1 MTEQFNWHV
10 EAERVWND
18 KAEFWNSRSK
28 DMWEAGSRKTIIP
41 FIKQHIEK
49 GNHIADLG
57 CGDGYGAYKLYK
69 EGYRVTGLDLS
80 HDMIERANKRLET
93 DRLSFVQGDLIKLP
107 FQDESFDGLMAVNSL
122 EWTEVPYEG
131 LKEMKRVLKPGGKL
145 CIGILGPTAMPRVN
159 SYRRVYGEKVV
170 CNTMMP
176 WELEKMAEETGWRIL
191 DGHGVYKRGVE
202 PESIEHLTDDLKQ
215 ALTFMWVFIFQ
226 K

>member
-18 KAEFWNSRSK
+18 KAEFWNSKSK
-28 DMWEAGSRKTIIP
+28 GMWEEGSRKTIVP
-41 FIKQHIEK
+41 FIKQHIEI

-69 EGYRVTGLDLS
+69 EGYCVTGLDLS
-80 HDMIERANKRLET
+80 QDMIERANKRLET
-93 DRLSFVQGDLIKLP
+93 DRLSFVQGDLTKLP

-122 EWTEVPYEG
+122 EWTEVPYVG
-131 LKEMKRVLKPGGKL
+131 LEEMKRVLKPGGKL
-145 CIGILGPTAMPRVN
+145 CVGILGPTAMPRVN

-176 WELEKMAEETGWRIL
+176 WELEKMAEETGWRVL
-191 DGHGVYKRGVE
+191 NGHGVYKRGVE
-202 PESIEHLTDDLKQ
+202 PEAIEHFTDDLKQ

>member
-1 MTEQFNWHV
+1 MTEDFNWHV

-28 DMWEAGSRKTIIP
+28 DMWEEGSRKTIIP
-41 FIKQHIEK
+41 FIKEHIEK

-80 HDMIERANKRLET
+80 QDMIERANKRLEM
-93 DRLSFVQGDLIKLP
+93 DRLSFVQGDLTKLP

-122 EWTEVPYEG
+122 EWTEIPYEG
-131 LKEMKRVLKPGGKL
+131 LEEMKRVLKPGGKL
-145 CIGILGPTAMPRVN
+145 CVGILGPTAMPRLN

-202 PESIEHLTDDLKQ
+202 PSAVMHLTDDLKQ